1 MQRLSVVVV
10 HGSYSEV
17 YCQEFTALMAHVKM
31 KLQQPVLGAYLECTD
46 SSLTD
51 EIGKFLLQH
60 QGSETQYL
68 QILPLFLSPGVHV
81 REDIPEAIAVLQSQF
96 PAVQI
101 EVLDYLGAGG
111 PLTPFLQPQFG
122 QYPKAKN
129 ILLAHGSRRTGA
141 NQRIEALA
149 QSLQAKAAYWATEP
163 SLQDMVALVVEES
176 ISEVCV
182 VPYFLFSGKIPAA
195 IATQIQQLQQDYP
208 QIKFHLGQPFGTQPD
223 CVAAIAQILQ
233 S

>member
-10 HGSYSEV
+10 HGSYSEA
-17 YCQEFTALMAHVKM
+17 YRREFTALMEQVKT
-31 KLQQPVLGAYLECTD
+31 KLPQPVLGAYLECTD

-51 EIGKFLLQH
+51 EIGKFLRQN
-60 QGSETQYL
+60 QNSETQHL

-81 REDIPEAIAVLQSQF
+81 REDIPEAIAALQSQF
-96 PAVQI
+96 PAVKI

-111 PLTPFLQPQFG
+111 QLTPFLQPQFH
-122 QYPKAKN
+122 QYPEARR

-141 NQRIEALA
+141 NPKTEALA

-163 SLQDMVALVVEES
+163 SLQDTVASIVEEN
-176 ISEVCV
+176 ISEICV

-195 IATQIQQLQQDYP
+195 IATQLQQLQQDYP

-223 CVAAIAQILQ
+223 CAAAIAQILHD
-233 S
+233 